1 MARLMLTCAF
11 LRRPSAGGS
20 PEARSI
26 TRPKHGAGKRWKTPA
41 PIKYICRNALC
52 LTGRGAEGIRRG
64 GREEIRL
71 RELADRRWMYW
82 RLEIPGVLGRAASM
96 RP

>member
-11 LRRPSAGGS
+11 LRRPSAEGS
-20 PEARSI
+20 PGARSI
-26 TRPKHGAGKRWKTPA
+26 TRPKYGAGKRWKTPA
-41 PIKYICRNALC
+41 PIKYICRNAWC

-64 GREEIRL
+64 GRGETRL
-71 RELADRRWMYW
+71 RELADRRWIYW
-82 RLEIPGVLGRAASM
+82 RLEIPGVRDLAAFM